1 MFCFWQIE
9 KLSREMLWT
18 DAKDVWSIHLDP
30 VWGDFTGSPGTGK
43 PVPFLDALPITV
55 WVHTSLDPNST
66 IRLTE
71 NGPKNAE
78 IHALAHVSNLISF
91 QIDHFQLLFL
101 LRLAEKVSELT
112 TYITLDSKLVFK
124 VRGRMLHQFCT

>member
-1 MFCFWQIE
+1 
-9 KLSREMLWT
+9 MLWT

-30 VWGDFTGSPGTGK
+30 VWGDFTGSSGSSK
-43 PVPFLDALPITV
+43 AVPFLDALPITV

-66 IRLTE
+66 IKMTE

-91 QIDHFQLLFL
+91 QIDHYQLLFL

-112 TYITLDSKLVFK
+112 TYITLDSKRVFK
-124 VRGRMLHQFCT
+124 VNAFRLWCLCR